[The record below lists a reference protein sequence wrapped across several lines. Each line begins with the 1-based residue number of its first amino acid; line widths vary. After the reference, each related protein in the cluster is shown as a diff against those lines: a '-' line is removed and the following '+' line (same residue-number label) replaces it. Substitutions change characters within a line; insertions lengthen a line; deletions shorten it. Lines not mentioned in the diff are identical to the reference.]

1 MEGKDIAILL
11 VLLGAFATAAWMFY
25 LVADTNK
32 RQRRLKA
39 QAELHGRLLD
49 KFSSAREVVEFL
61 QTPGG
66 AQFVDSFSADRE
78 EPSNGILRSTHR
90 GIILVIVA
98 AGCLFLNWWYYRE
111 SRGDNPL
118 LVIGV
123 ILLCLGVGF
132 LLSAAVSQRLSR
144 TLALTERGG
153 KSQQ

>member
-1 MEGKDIAILL
+1 MEGKDIAILF

-25 LVADTNK
+25 LVAETNK

-49 KFSSAREVVEFL
+49 KFSSAHEVVEFL

-66 AQFVDSFSADRE
+66 TQFVDSFSSDRE
-78 EPSNGILRSTHR
+78 EPASGILRSTHR
-90 GIILVIVA
+90 GIILVIVS
-98 AGCLFLNWWYYRE
+98 AGCLFLNWYYRN
-111 SRGDNPL
+111 SGDNPL

-132 LLSAAVSQRLSR
+132 LASAAVSQRLSR
-144 TLALTERGG
+144 VLGLTER
-153 KSQQ
+153 SRNLQQ